1 MPRPEQHFSQTTRK
15 DVIDRFKLGY
25 SRNEI
30 SLTTGISPYH
40 VRHLLNEYHL
50 YYANKL
56 RGEQAEK
63 DKKTQQD
70 ASTSAES
77 SFDSADD
84 ESLGDLSEL
93 SDSAVSSLTESDSA
107 PKISQKRSS

>member
-1 MPRPEQHFSQTTRK
+1 MPRPEQYFSPSARK

-30 SLTTGISPYH
+30 SVTTGISPYH

-56 RGEQAEK
+56 REQAKK
-63 DKKTQQD
+63 DKKSQQD

-77 SFDSADD
+77 SVDSTDD

-93 SDSAVSSLTESDSA
+93 SDSAVSSQSESDSA
-107 PKISQKRSS
+107 AETSQKSSS